1 MNHTKEPWIVSS
13 RRATFIIKPNSVYT
27 EVIAQCY
34 FLDNKKEEAN
44 AKRIVACVN
53 ACEGITNE
61 ALEAGYIKHLVETD
75 KKRHEFLCSISDI
88 KKEYTYKGKKIL
100 EDV

>member
-1 MNHTKEPWIVSS
+1 MSHTKEPWKVSS
-13 RRATFIIKPNSVYT
+13 RRETFIINLNSAYT

-34 FLDNKKEEAN
+34 FLDNKTEEEN

-61 ALEAGYIKHLVETD
+61 ALEAGVVHSALINFEESLE
-75 KKRHEFLCSISDI
+75 LQ
-88 KKEYTYKGKKIL
+88 KGEQFCFYDVPVL

>member
-1 MNHTKEPWIVSS
+1 MNHTKEPWYKHKGNTGIIYGNEGVSV
-13 RRATFIIKPNSVYT
+13 AAGHDN
-27 EVIAQCY
+27 EIAQ
-34 FLDNKKEEAN
+34 
-44 AKRIVACVN
+44 RIVACVN